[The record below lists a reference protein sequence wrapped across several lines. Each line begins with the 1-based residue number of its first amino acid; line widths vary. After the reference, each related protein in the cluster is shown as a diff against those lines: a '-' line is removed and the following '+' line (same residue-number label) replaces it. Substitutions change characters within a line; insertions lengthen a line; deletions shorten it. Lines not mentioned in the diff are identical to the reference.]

1 MNNIRRCQV
10 LLLSA
15 IPQAHD
21 GLLHSLAQCGI
32 TAYAV
37 CGAREA
43 EGWLSREPEIVLVDL
58 VHGSGVDSESIETI
72 NRRRGRA
79 LVLALHAGE
88 FGDFQEEV
96 AGLNVDGFC
105 RAGDWRP
112 IAEAT
117 PQQHVSLA
125 LH

>member
-1 MNNIRRCQV
+1 MNTRRCQV

-21 GLLHSLAQCGI
+21 GLLHSLAEHGI

-37 CGAREA
+37 TAQDA
-43 EGWLSREPEIVLVDL
+43 EGWLRREPEIVLVDL
-58 VHGSGVDSESIETI
+58 VHGAGVDSESIEAI
-72 NRRRGRA
+72 NRHRGRA

-88 FGDFQEEV
+88 FGAFQEEV

>member
-1 MNNIRRCQV
+1 MNTRRCQV

-21 GLLHSLAQCGI
+21 GLLHSLAERGI

-37 CGAREA
+37 RGGREA
-43 EGWLSREPEIVLVDL
+43 EGWLRRGPDLVLVDL
-58 VHGSGVDSESIETI
+58 VYGTGVDHKSVEAI
-72 NRRRGRA
+72 NRHRGRA
-79 LVLALHAGE
+79 LVLALHDGE
-88 FGDFQEEV
+88 FGAFQDVSE
-96 AGLNVDGFC
+96 LNVDGFC
-105 RAGDWRP
+105 RAGDWKP

-117 PQQHVSLA
+117 PKQHVSLA

>member
-1 MNNIRRCQV
+1 MNIRRCQV

-15 IPQAHD
+15 TPQAHD

-37 CGAREA
+37 NGGQEA

-58 VHGSGVDSESIETI
+58 VHGTGVDPESIEVI
-72 NRRRGRA
+72 NRHRGRA
-79 LVLALHAGE
+79 LVLALHAGG
-88 FGDFQEEV
+88 FGDFLDEV
-96 AGLNVDGFC
+96 AELNVDGFC

>member
-1 MNNIRRCQV
+1 MNTRRCQV

-32 TAYAV
+32 TAYAIS
-37 CGAREA
+37 GTQEA
-43 EGWLSREPEIVLVDL
+43 EGWLRRRPEIVLVDL
-58 VHGSGVDSESIETI
+58 VHGTGVPPDTIETI
-72 NRRRGRA
+72 NRHRGRA
-79 LVLALHAGE
+79 LVLALHAGG

-105 RAGDWRP
+105 RSGDWRP